1 MRAITGTIY
10 PHNYEIHH
18 PFLGIITGSSGSGKT
33 TWIEYLIKSNK
44 MSFRPKLVKYH
55 FPSAL
60 SRPPVK
66 VNYCKMSTNSLFFE
80 VG

>member
-1 MRAITGTIY
+1 MRAVTGTIF

-33 TWIEYLIKSNK
+33 TWIEHLIKLNK

-60 SRPPVK
+60 SKPPVK
-66 VNYCKMSTNSLFFE
+66 VNITNNIQNFIVFA